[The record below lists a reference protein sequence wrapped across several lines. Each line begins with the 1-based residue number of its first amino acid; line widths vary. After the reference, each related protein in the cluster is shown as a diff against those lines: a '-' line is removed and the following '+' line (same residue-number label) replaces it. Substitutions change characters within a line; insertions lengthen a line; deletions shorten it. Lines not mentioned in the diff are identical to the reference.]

1 MNPPTVI
8 ALIIVASVVIGLIVM
23 SVVNKKK
30 GKTSC
35 SCGCSGCA
43 FKDSCHSNGT
53 AKKPDDEPKGNG
65 SEEKDVSSEK
75 DNNRAYN

>member
-8 ALIIVASVVIGLIVM
+8 ALIIVAAVVIGLIVM

-35 SCGCSGCA
+35 SCGCSNCA
-43 FKDSCHSNGT
+43 FKDSCHTNGK
-53 AKKPDDEPKGNG
+53 ASKASDASKGNDA
-65 SEEKDVSSEK
+65 EMTDTPNEA
-75 DNNRAYN
+75 DNN